1 MKKVILALV
10 IATVTLTSCGGGES
24 EAPKT
29 DSTAVAVVDTNSVKT
44 VDTASVSVKDSA
56 CCETSKEVK

>member
-10 IATVTLTSCGGGES
+10 IATVTLTSCGSGEPT

-29 DSTAVAVVDTNSVKT
+29 DSTAVVVVDTNSVKPVETTT
-44 VDTASVSVKDSA
+44 VVATDS
-56 CCETSKEVK
+56 TKEVK

>member
-1 MKKVILALV
+1 MKKVILALT

-29 DSTAVAVVDTNSVKT
+29 DSTTVVVVDTNSVKP
-44 VDTASVSVKDSA
+44 VDTATVSVKDSA